1 MSYSVVI
8 SSCFLPISN
17 ISKRMKR
24 LQKVICKES
33 QRKLG
38 GITLLRGHG
47 IEIMNI
53 VILIKTVYMNK
64 FEIFDKD

>member
-1 MSYSVVI
+1 
-8 SSCFLPISN
+8 
-17 ISKRMKR
+17 MKR